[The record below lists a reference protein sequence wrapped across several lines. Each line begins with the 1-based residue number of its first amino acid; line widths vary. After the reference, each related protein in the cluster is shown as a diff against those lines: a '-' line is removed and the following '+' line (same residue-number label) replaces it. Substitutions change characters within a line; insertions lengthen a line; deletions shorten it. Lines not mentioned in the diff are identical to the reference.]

1 MAKRKAQMKKRT
13 QAEQLGRQAALN
25 EIVAMHKL
33 VYRARGCIGPSP
45 LPSLSSPGLF
55 GWELC
60 FGRTLP
66 VVVGR

>member
-1 MAKRKAQMKKRT
+1 MAKRKQAMAKRSL
-13 QAEQLGRQAALN
+13 AEQLGRQQALN

-33 VYRARGCIGPSP
+33 VYRARGYTGPNP
-45 LPSLSSPGLF
+45 IPSLSSPGLF